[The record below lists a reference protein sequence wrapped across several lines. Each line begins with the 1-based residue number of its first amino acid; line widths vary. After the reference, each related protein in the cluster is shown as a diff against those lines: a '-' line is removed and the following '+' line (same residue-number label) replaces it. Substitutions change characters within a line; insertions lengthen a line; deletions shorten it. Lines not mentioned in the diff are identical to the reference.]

1 MRKCPS
7 HRMLLGS
14 KEFTT
19 KRCAVASY
27 FPSSRSAT
35 APIKS
40 PGVPACFSGGM
51 SLGCWS
57 RSRATATS
65 LCREWWATSMRLR
78 IAYRINNTTGS
89 SAHLFRSVWMQSHKN
104 PDLHCEIILENTIIK
119 GKSLRLQQRFLEL
132 DSLSAK
138 ISKKMCKSVAM
149 VNSSYSSLI
158 LTAFCHLP
166 GGLNPGLGDWDKNV
180 INKRCQIISMNF
192 RSSGGCANKGL
203 DDRQDDLV
211 EDKIDEN
218 MEEWIHPDDRSD
230 MILEKDPELKSL
242 LRELASDF
250 GKEKQEGNTSDV
262 GPSHHE
268 GITAGEKEDK
278 PCAGA
283 TFKLDGKVTMDTF
296 DTSVEEAE
304 TLEPISAEKGEHEMK
319 FVFSIDDLASILRE
333 ENAQDICVIN
343 IPKEKQYVDYF
354 VVVTGRSPR
363 HLKAMALHINQ
374 QYKTKK
380 SKEDP
385 YVLVEGENT
394 DDWIC
399 IDFGNIVLHLMSEET
414 REFYE
419 LEKLWTLGPE
429 YDDQLRRMK
438 EYETK
443 MQETMESVD
452 LVRTGNKEQKKNGDG
467 RPVISF
473 AR

>member
-1 MRKCPS
+1 M
-7 HRMLLGS
+7 
-14 KEFTT
+14 
-19 KRCAVASY
+19 
-27 FPSSRSAT
+27 
-35 APIKS
+35 
-40 PGVPACFSGGM
+40 GV
-51 SLGCWS
+51 L
-57 RSRATATS
+57 
-65 LCREWWATSMRLR
+65 
-78 IAYRINNTTGS
+78 
-89 SAHLFRSVWMQSHKN
+89 
-104 PDLHCEIILENTIIK
+104 
-119 GKSLRLQQRFLEL
+119 
-132 DSLSAK
+132 
-138 ISKKMCKSVAM
+138 
-149 VNSSYSSLI
+149 LI
-158 LTAFCHLP
+158 LKTYRYMVPELNGRRHIARFRQIWPAPSPAFCHLP
-166 GGLNPGLGDWDKNV
+166 GGLNPGLCDWDRNV
-180 INKRCQIISMNF
+180 INKRCQIISRTF
-192 RSSGGCANKGL
+192 RSSGGFAKGL
-203 DDRQDDLV
+203 DDRKDDWV

-250 GKEKQEGNTSDV
+250 GKEKQDGNTSEV
-262 GPSHHE
+262 GLSCHE
-268 GITAGEKEDK
+268 GISAGEKKEDK
-278 PCAGA
+278 SSAGA
-283 TFKLDGKVTMDTF
+283 TCKLDGNVKMDTF
-296 DTSVEEAE
+296 DTSEGEAE
-304 TLEPISAEKGEHEMK
+304 TLEPISTENGEQEKK
-319 FVFSIDDLASILRE
+319 FVFSIDDLVSVLRE

-354 VVVTGRSPR
+354 VVVTGRSLR
-363 HLKAMALHINQ
+363 HLKAMALHVNQ

-385 YVLVEGENT
+385 YVLVEGEDT

-443 MQETMESVD
+443 MQETLDSVD
-452 LVRTGNKEQKKNGDG
+452 LVRTGNKEQKENGDG